1 MGKNISLLEFF
12 LASNFNDQNTSGD
25 RFFLRARACV
35 GACVGACV
43 CVCVCLACTGV
54 GTDLWQS
61 VLCPVGGAVGI
72 DFHPIQIVLLFM
84 LHFLIFQH
92 LGILTQSS
100 SP

>member
-25 RFFLRARACV
+25 RFFLRAR
-35 GACVGACV
+35 
-43 CVCVCLACTGV
+43 VCLACTGV
-54 GTDLWQS
+54 LTDLWQS

-92 LGILTQSS
+92 LGILIQSS